1 MKYILSTLIAIYVFF
16 LTCALLNYDLISSVI
31 PGWNSALIPDITRY
45 LFFIVFNV
53 ALPLYFYFYFRTS
66 VNSIL
71 LVGYFLINIFF
82 YVIPHFVPANYMVN
96 GKFNLERYESYAFTF
111 LYLFIASR
119 ILDLFIYSYLL
130 WVELRLKRQVN

>member
-1 MKYILSTLIAIYVFF
+1 MKYLLITLISTYILFF
-16 LTCALLNYDLISSVI
+16 TCAFLDYDLIASVI
-31 PGWNSALIPDITRY
+31 PGWNSALIPDTARY
-45 LFFIVFNV
+45 LIFIVFNV
-53 ALPLYFYFYFRTS
+53 AMPLYFYFYFRKS

-82 YVIPHFVPANYMVN
+82 YVVPHFVPANYMVN
-96 GKFNLERYESYAFTF
+96 GKFNLERYESYANTF

-119 ILDLFIYSYLL
+119 ILDLSIYSYLL